1 MAHISKQT
9 GEEKEPIMK
18 TTLQLLILGVTF
30 SAAAMDDGFAPYQT
44 IIDRNPFGCASGN
57 AAQATAA
64 NARGADGTDISEAAS
79 NPELEKEIERLR
91 ASVRVCAVNA
101 PPDAEPVVGFT
112 DTTQNPPKNYLLTQG
127 QTKDGWT
134 VVSIDAA
141 SRQTVLSHGGV
152 TVPLYLGTTANLT
165 TKKP

>member
-1 MAHISKQT
+1 M
-9 GEEKEPIMK
+9 PIMK

-30 SAAAMDDGFAPYQT
+30 SATALDDGFAPYQT
-44 IIDRNPFGCASGN
+44 IIDRNPFGCTSGN

-64 NARGADGTDISEAAS
+64 NARGADGADISEAAS

-91 ASVRVCAVNA
+91 SSVRVCAVNA

-141 SRQTVLSHGGV
+141 SRRTVLSHGGV
-152 TVPLYLGTTANLT
+152 AVPLYLGATSNLT

>member
-1 MAHISKQT
+1 M
-9 GEEKEPIMK
+9 PIMK
-18 TTLQLLILGVTF
+18 TTLQLLIIGVTF
-30 SAAAMDDGFAPYQT
+30 SAAALDDGFAPYQT

-57 AAQATAA
+57 AALATAA
-64 NARGADGTDISEAAS
+64 SAQEAEGADVSEVVS
-79 NPELEKEIERLR
+79 DPELEKEIERLR

-101 PPDAEPVVGFT
+101 PPGAEPMVGFT

-134 VVSIDAA
+134 VVSINAA

-152 TVPLYLGTTANLT
+152 AVPLYLGMTSNLT
-165 TKKP
+165 KEKP

>member
-1 MAHISKQT
+1 M
-9 GEEKEPIMK
+9 PIMK

-30 SAAAMDDGFAPYQT
+30 SATALDDGFAPYQT

-64 NARGADGTDISEAAS
+64 NARGADGADISEAAS

-141 SRQTVLSHGGV
+141 SRRTVLSHGGV
-152 TVPLYLGTTANLT
+152 AVPLYLGAASNLT

>member
-1 MAHISKQT
+1 M
-9 GEEKEPIMK
+9 PIMK
-18 TTLQLLILGVTF
+18 TTLQLLMLGVAF
-30 SAAAMDDGFAPYQT
+30 SAAALDDGFAPYQT
-44 IIDRNPFGCASGN
+44 IIDRNPFGCASGDVVL
-57 AAQATAA
+57 ATSA
-64 NARGADGTDISEAAS
+64 NARGADGGFEAAV
-79 NPELEKEIERLR
+79 NPKLEKEMERLR
-91 ASVRVCAVNA
+91 ASVRVCAMNA
-101 PPDAEPVVGFT
+101 PPGAEPVVGFT

-141 SRQTVLSHGGV
+141 SRQNVLSHGGV

>member
-1 MAHISKQT
+1 M
-9 GEEKEPIMK
+9 PIMK
-18 TTLQLLILGVTF
+18 TTLQLLMLGVTF
-30 SAAAMDDGFAPYQT
+30 TAAAVDDGFAPYQT
-44 IIDRNPFGCASGN
+44 IIDRNPFGCAPGDV
-57 AAQATAA
+57 ALATSA
-64 NARGADGTDISEAAS
+64 NARGAEGADIAEAAS
-79 NPELEKEIERLR
+79 NPELEKEVERLR

-112 DTTQNPPKNYLLTQG
+112 DTTQNPPKNYLLAQG

>member
-1 MAHISKQT
+1 
-9 GEEKEPIMK
+9 MK
-18 TTLQLLILGVTF
+18 TTLQLLMLGVTF
-30 SAAAMDDGFAPYQT
+30 TAAAMDDGFAPYQT
-44 IIDRNPFGCASGN
+44 IIDRNPFGCASGEVVP
-57 AAQATAA
+57 AASA
-64 NARGADGTDISEAAS
+64 NARGANGGEAAS

-112 DTTQNPPKNYLLTQG
+112 DTTQNPPKNYLLAQG

-152 TVPLYLGTTANLT
+152 AVSLYLGMIANLT

>member
-1 MAHISKQT
+1 
-9 GEEKEPIMK
+9 MK
-18 TTLQLLILGVTF
+18 TTLQLLMLGATF
-30 SAAAMDDGFAPYQT
+30 AAAAMDDGFAPYQT
-44 IIDRNPFGCASGN
+44 IIDRNPFGCASGDVVL
-57 AAQATAA
+57 ATSA
-64 NARGADGTDISEAAS
+64 NVRGANGGEAAS

-152 TVPLYLGTTANLT
+152 TVPLYLGMTANPT

>member
-1 MAHISKQT
+1 
-9 GEEKEPIMK
+9 MK
-18 TTLQLLILGVTF
+18 TTLQLLMLGVTF
-30 SAAAMDDGFAPYQT
+30 AAAAMDDGFAPYQT
-44 IIDRNPFGCASGN
+44 IIDRNPFGYASGN
-57 AAQATAA
+57 AVQATAA
-64 NARGADGTDISEAAS
+64 NARGANGGEAAS
-79 NPELEKEIERLR
+79 NPELEKEVERLR

-152 TVPLYLGTTANLT
+152 TVPLYLGMTANPT

>member
-1 MAHISKQT
+1 M
-9 GEEKEPIMK
+9 PIMK
-18 TTLQLLILGVTF
+18 ITLQLLILGATF
-30 SAAAMDDGFAPYQT
+30 SAAALDDGFAPYQT
-44 IIDRNPFGCASGN
+44 IIDRNPFGCAPGDV
-57 AAQATAA
+57 ALATSA
-64 NARGADGTDISEAAS
+64 NARGAEGADIAEAAS
-79 NPELEKEIERLR
+79 NPELEKEIERIR

-112 DTTQNPPKNYLLTQG
+112 DTTQNPPKNYLLAQG

-141 SRQTVLSHGGV
+141 SRRTVLSHGGV
-152 TVPLYLGTTANLT
+152 SVPLYLGAVANLT

>member
-1 MAHISKQT
+1 M
-9 GEEKEPIMK
+9 PIMK
-18 TTLQLLILGVTF
+18 TTLQLLILGVTL
-30 SAAAMDDGFAPYQT
+30 SAAALDDGFAPYQT
-44 IIDRNPFGCASGN
+44 IVDRNPFGCASGN
-57 AAQATAA
+57 AALAA
-64 NARGADGTDISEAAS
+64 SAQDAEGADVSETAS

-101 PPDAEPVVGFT
+101 PPGAEPMVGFT

>member
-1 MAHISKQT
+1 
-9 GEEKEPIMK
+9 MK
-18 TTLQLLILGVTF
+18 TTLQLLMLGVTF

-44 IIDRNPFGCASGN
+44 IIDRNPFGCAAGDVVL
-57 AAQATAA
+57 ATSA
-64 NARGADGTDISEAAS
+64 NARGANGGEAAS
-79 NPELEKEIERLR
+79 NPELEKEVERLR

-152 TVPLYLGTTANLT
+152 TVPLYLGTTANPT

>member
-1 MAHISKQT
+1 MH
-9 GEEKEPIMK
+9 IMK
-18 TTLQLLILGVTF
+18 TTLQLLMLGIAF
-30 SAAAMDDGFAPYQT
+30 SAAAVDDGFAPYQT

-57 AAQATAA
+57 AAAA
-64 NARGADGTDISEAAS
+64 DARDAEGAEISEAAS
-79 NPELEKEIERLR
+79 NPELEKEVERLR

-112 DTTQNPPKNYLLTQG
+112 DATQNPPKNYLLSQG

-141 SRQTVLSHGGV
+141 SRRTVLSHGGIS
-152 TVPLYLGTTANLT
+152 VPLYLGAVANLT

>member
-1 MAHISKQT
+1 MH
-9 GEEKEPIMK
+9 IMK
-18 TTLQLLILGVTF
+18 TTLQLLVLGVTF
-30 SAAAMDDGFAPYQT
+30 TAAAVDDGFAPYQT

-57 AAQATAA
+57 AAAA
-64 NARGADGTDISEAAS
+64 DARGAEGAEISEAAS
-79 NPELEKEIERLR
+79 NPELEKEVERLR

-112 DTTQNPPKNYLLTQG
+112 DTTQNPPKNYLLAQG

-141 SRQTVLSHGGV
+141 SRRTVLSHGGV
-152 TVPLYLGTTANLT
+152 AVSLCLGAISNLST
-165 TKKP
+165 NKQ

>member
-1 MAHISKQT
+1 M
-9 GEEKEPIMK
+9 PIMK

-30 SAAAMDDGFAPYQT
+30 SAAALDDGFAPYQT
-44 IIDRNPFGCASGN
+44 IIDRNPFGCASGDVVL
-57 AAQATAA
+57 ATSA
-64 NARGADGTDISEAAS
+64 NARGANGGEAAS
-79 NPELEKEIERLR
+79 NPELEKEVERLR

-112 DTTQNPPKNYLLTQG
+112 DTTQNPPKNYLLAQG

-141 SRQTVLSHGGV
+141 SRRTVLSHGGIS
-152 TVPLYLGTTANLT
+152 VPLYLGAVANLA

>member
-44 IIDRNPFGCASGN
+44 IIDRNPFGCASGDVVL
-57 AAQATAA
+57 ATSA
-64 NARGADGTDISEAAS
+64 NARGANGGEAAS
-79 NPELEKEIERLR
+79 NPELEKEVERLR

>member
-1 MAHISKQT
+1 
-9 GEEKEPIMK
+9 MK
-18 TTLQLLILGVTF
+18 TILQLLMLGVTF
-30 SAAAMDDGFAPYQT
+30 SAAALDDGFAPYQT
-44 IIDRNPFGCASGN
+44 IIDRNPFGCASGG
-57 AAQATAA
+57 AALATSA
-64 NARGADGTDISEAAS
+64 NARGAEGADVSEAAS

-134 VVSIDAA
+134 VVSINAA

-152 TVPLYLGTTANLT
+152 SVPLYLGMTSNLT
-165 TKKP
+165 KEKP

>member
-1 MAHISKQT
+1 M
-9 GEEKEPIMK
+9 PIMK

-57 AAQATAA
+57 AAQSTAA
-64 NARGADGTDISEAAS
+64 NARGAGGADISEAIS

-141 SRQTVLSHGGV
+141 SCRTVLSHGGV
-152 TVPLYLGTTANLT
+152 AVPLYLGATSNLT

>member
-1 MAHISKQT
+1 
-9 GEEKEPIMK
+9 MK
-18 TTLQLLILGVTF
+18 TTLQLLMLGATF
-30 SAAAMDDGFAPYQT
+30 AAAAMDDGFTPYQT

-64 NARGADGTDISEAAS
+64 NARGAGGADISEAIS

-112 DTTQNPPKNYLLTQG
+112 DTTQNPPKNYLLAQG

-152 TVPLYLGTTANLT
+152 AVPLYLGMTANPT